1 MCVRKS
7 LSKGILEDEKYGKK
21 RRNHSCGIVRQQEH
35 VVVIAHHRDQ
45 RILPHKNREEEMTK
59 ETTTTTSSSSSTGG
73 GGRAST
79 GVAVLAIFCLV
90 AMMIVCFGIAADA
103 FDVRSS
109 WIVGKMGVVLLGQQ
123 QQQQQRV
130 VAILATVAA
139 VSAGTARVI
148 WKKKGR
154 RRNTSR
160 ESDESAVKENTTTNN
175 NKNSL
180 AFEMKK
186 EENNSSSTAR
196 SSQPGSPTTPPTS
209 SSKPASS
216 SSNVTTSGKKSGRNK
231 GGAKDL
237 KIDDEALEEF
247 KLQQERLKNERLE
260 RERMIFEHEEAERI
274 AREAKEKELIEKRRL
289 RALEHEAELEK
300 LRLARLA
307 KKEEEE
313 KKKLEEEAKNKAK
326 ESSYNN
332 HNDMHQEHQHH
343 VTAAHM
349 YHHQHQHHH
358 RGGPTN
364 PKQIPSPHFNVPKPP
379 PGPPPEHVVR
389 AVKAKQQMASAAPGK
404 INEPPLP
411 SMAPIHLDELH
422 KDKAAQREVSK
433 SAMAPPGFGS
443 GSVDHSLVGAE
454 DRSSQPANLL
464 VHQRMDSF
472 ASDGPLNDV
481 LGLTFSS
488 LGDDVFGPFEDEDD
502 ATKVPLPLQQVH
514 QQNVASQPPLPP
526 GPPPTQ
532 PHVLAAQQT
541 PNNTE
546 VREWLRMLNLEQFAE
561 IFERESIV
569 MSDLVL
575 LRERDLES
583 LGLPLGPRRRIAA
596 SVAYMSTTTTAS
608 TNTNSSNTAA
618 STNGAS
624 NGSTTPPP
632 PSLSRGDHARSP
644 SKEEFVY
651 QNQMLYHGCSASDGL
666 FEVDVDDLV
675 PVVEEE
681 PSVKE
686 PSPIMVE
693 AAAKI
698 KIASAT
704 MKVPQE
710 FYDCITCEVML
721 EPVITSDGHS
731 YDRNSI
737 ARWLEKHDTSPITG
751 EKLAQKKLTLNHS
764 LRSSI
769 LAFADDYCAP
779 LPRE

>member
-1 MCVRKS
+1 
-7 LSKGILEDEKYGKK
+7 
-21 RRNHSCGIVRQQEH
+21 
-35 VVVIAHHRDQ
+35 
-45 RILPHKNREEEMTK
+45 
-59 ETTTTTSSSSSTGG
+59 
-73 GGRAST
+73 
-79 GVAVLAIFCLV
+79 
-90 AMMIVCFGIAADA
+90 
-103 FDVRSS
+103 
-109 WIVGKMGVVLLGQQ
+109 
-123 QQQQQRV
+123 
-130 VAILATVAA
+130 
-139 VSAGTARVI
+139 
-148 WKKKGR
+148 
-154 RRNTSR
+154 
-160 ESDESAVKENTTTNN
+160 
-175 NKNSL
+175 
-180 AFEMKK
+180 
-186 EENNSSSTAR
+186 
-196 SSQPGSPTTPPTS
+196 
-209 SSKPASS
+209 
-216 SSNVTTSGKKSGRNK
+216 
-231 GGAKDL
+231 
-237 KIDDEALEEF
+237 
-247 KLQQERLKNERLE
+247 
-260 RERMIFEHEEAERI
+260 MIFEREEAERI

-300 LRLARLA
+300 LRLKRLA
-307 KKEEEE
+307 EKEEEE
-313 KKKLEEEAKNKAK
+313 KKKLEEEAKSKAK
-326 ESSYNN
+326 ESSYNTSN
-332 HNDMHQEHQHH
+332 EMHQQHN
-343 VTAAHM
+343 VAEAQM
-349 YHHQHQHHH
+349 YQHQQQHH
-358 RGGPTN
+358 RGGGPTS
-364 PKQIPSPHFNVPKPP
+364 PKQIPSPHFNLPKPP

-389 AVKAKQQMASAAPGK
+389 AVRAKQQMTSATTSVK
-404 INEPPLP
+404 MNETPLP
-411 SMAPIHLDELH
+411 PMAPIHLDELH
-422 KDKAAQREVSK
+422 KDKAAQREISR
-433 SAMAPPGFGS
+433 SAVGPPPGFGS
-443 GSVDHSLVGAE
+443 IGGGEHLSIGGE
-454 DRSSQPANLL
+454 DRGHQPAHLL
-464 VHQRMDSF
+464 VHQRTDSF
-472 ASDGPLNDV
+472 ASDGALNDV

-488 LGDDVFGPFEDEDD
+488 LGDDVFGPFDD
-502 ATKVPLPLQQVH
+502 DDDIAKVRQP
-514 QQNVASQPPLPP
+514 NVTGQPPLPP
-526 GPPPTQ
+526 GPPPAQ
-532 PHVLAAQQT
+532 PLAAQQM

-608 TNTNSSNTAA
+608 TNTNSANTAA
-618 STNGAS
+618 TTSGPPNS
-624 NGSTTPPP
+624 SPTPPLP
-632 PSLSRGDHARSP
+632 PLSLSSRGAGHDRSP
-644 SKEEFVY
+644 SKDGFLH
-651 QNQMLYHGCSASDGL
+651 QNQMLYHGYSASDGL

-681 PSVKE
+681 PSIKE

>member
-1 MCVRKS
+1 MAVNIEKS
-7 LSKGILEDEKYGKK
+7 QTTTETSTTIKTLSKAPKAALMLMMFVGVFSVIALFNDIMMVLLFPEENNVGRVVMLGTTAIAMSVGSAFVFYEKRK
-21 RRNHSCGIVRQQEH
+21 RRNCTATR
-35 VVVIAHHRDQ
+35 
-45 RILPHKNREEEMTK
+45 
-59 ETTTTTSSSSSTGG
+59 TGDG
-73 GGRAST
+73 ARS
-79 GVAVLAIFCLV
+79 
-90 AMMIVCFGIAADA
+90 DA
-103 FDVRSS
+103 
-109 WIVGKMGVVLLGQQ
+109 
-123 QQQQQRV
+123 
-130 VAILATVAA
+130 
-139 VSAGTARVI
+139 
-148 WKKKGR
+148 
-154 RRNTSR
+154 
-160 ESDESAVKENTTTNN
+160 
-175 NKNSL
+175 
-180 AFEMKK
+180 
-186 EENNSSSTAR
+186 ENNGNNTKSNIAERTEEKKNKDENSINRS
-196 SSQPGSPTTPPTS
+196 SSQPGSPVTPPRS
-209 SSKPASS
+209 SSKMSASNAFNS
-216 SSNVTTSGKKSGRNK
+216 ASGSKKGSRNK
-231 GGAKDL
+231 GGAKEV

-260 RERMIFEHEEAERI
+260 RERMIFEREEAERI

-300 LRLARLA
+300 LRLKRLA
-307 KKEEEE
+307 EKEEEE
-313 KKKLEEEAKNKAK
+313 KKKLEEEAKSKAK
-326 ESSYNN
+326 ESSYNTSN
-332 HNDMHQEHQHH
+332 EMHQQQNHH
-343 VTAAHM
+343 VAEAQM
-349 YHHQHQHHH
+349 YQHQQQHH
-358 RGGPTN
+358 RGGGPTS
-364 PKQIPSPHFNVPKPP
+364 PKQIPSPHFNLPKPP

-389 AVKAKQQMASAAPGK
+389 AVRAKQQMTSATTSVK
-404 INEPPLP
+404 MNETPLP
-411 SMAPIHLDELH
+411 PMAPIHLDELH
-422 KDKAAQREVSK
+422 KDKAAQREISR
-433 SAMAPPGFGS
+433 SAVGPPPGFGS
-443 GSVDHSLVGAE
+443 IGGGEHLSIGAE
-454 DRSSQPANLL
+454 DRGHQPAHLL
-464 VHQRMDSF
+464 VHQRTDSF
-472 ASDGPLNDV
+472 ASDGALNDV

-488 LGDDVFGPFEDEDD
+488 LGDDVFGPFDD
-502 ATKVPLPLQQVH
+502 DDDIAKVRQP
-514 QQNVASQPPLPP
+514 NVTGQPPLPP
-526 GPPPTQ
+526 GPPPAQ
-532 PHVLAAQQT
+532 PLAAQQM

-608 TNTNSSNTAA
+608 TNTNSANTAA
-618 STNGAS
+618 TTNGPPS
-624 NGSTTPPP
+624 SSPTPPLPP
-632 PSLSRGDHARSP
+632 PSLSSRGTGHDRSP
-644 SKEEFVY
+644 SKDGFLH
-651 QNQMLYHGCSASDGL
+651 QNQMLYHGYSASDGL

-681 PSVKE
+681 PSIKE

>member
-1 MCVRKS
+1 MAVNTLKS
-7 LSKGILEDEKYGKK
+7 EQTTTETSTTMKTLSKAPKAALMMLMMFVGVFSVVALFNERMINVLFPEENIGIRVVMLGTTAIAMTLGSAVVFYEKRK
-21 RRNHSCGIVRQQEH
+21 RRMCT
-35 VVVIAHHRDQ
+35 A
-45 RILPHKNREEEMTK
+45 
-59 ETTTTTSSSSSTGG
+59 TT
-73 GGRAST
+73 RAGDGARS
-79 GVAVLAIFCLV
+79 
-90 AMMIVCFGIAADA
+90 
-103 FDVRSS
+103 DV
-109 WIVGKMGVVLLGQQ
+109 
-123 QQQQQRV
+123 
-130 VAILATVAA
+130 
-139 VSAGTARVI
+139 
-148 WKKKGR
+148 
-154 RRNTSR
+154 
-160 ESDESAVKENTTTNN
+160 
-175 NKNSL
+175 
-180 AFEMKK
+180 
-186 EENNSSSTAR
+186 ENNGNIAERTEEKKNKDENSINKS
-196 SSQPGSPTTPPTS
+196 SSQPGSPVTPPQS
-209 SSKPASS
+209 SSKTSASNAFNS
-216 SSNVTTSGKKSGRNK
+216 ASGSKKGSRNK
-231 GGAKDL
+231 GGAKEV

-260 RERMIFEHEEAERI
+260 RERMIFEREEAERI

-300 LRLARLA
+300 LRLKRLA
-307 KKEEEE
+307 EKEEEE
-313 KKKLEEEAKNKAK
+313 KKKLEEEAKSKAK
-326 ESSYNN
+326 ESSYNTSN
-332 HNDMHQEHQHH
+332 EMHQQHN
-343 VTAAHM
+343 VAEAQM
-349 YHHQHQHHH
+349 YQHQQQHH
-358 RGGPTN
+358 RGGGPTS
-364 PKQIPSPHFNVPKPP
+364 PKQIPSPHFNLPKPP

-389 AVKAKQQMASAAPGK
+389 AVRAKQQMTSATTSVK
-404 INEPPLP
+404 MNETPLP
-411 SMAPIHLDELH
+411 PMAPIHLDELH
-422 KDKAAQREVSK
+422 KDKAAQREISR
-433 SAMAPPGFGS
+433 SAVGPPPGFGS
-443 GSVDHSLVGAE
+443 IGGGEHLSIGAE
-454 DRSSQPANLL
+454 DRGHQPAHLL
-464 VHQRMDSF
+464 VHQRTDSF
-472 ASDGPLNDV
+472 ASDGALNDV

-488 LGDDVFGPFEDEDD
+488 LGDDVFGPFDD
-502 ATKVPLPLQQVH
+502 DDDIAKVRQP
-514 QQNVASQPPLPP
+514 NVTGQPPLPP
-526 GPPPTQ
+526 GPPPAQ
-532 PHVLAAQQT
+532 PLAAQQM

-608 TNTNSSNTAA
+608 TNTNSANTAA
-618 STNGAS
+618 TTSGPPNS
-624 NGSTTPPP
+624 SPTPPLP
-632 PSLSRGDHARSP
+632 PLSLSSRGAGHDRSP
-644 SKEEFVY
+644 SKDGFLH
-651 QNQMLYHGCSASDGL
+651 QNQMLYHGYSASDGL

-681 PSVKE
+681 PSIKE